1 MEEILTKHDFIHY
14 EVSNWA
20 KSGYESEHNLTYWRN
35 EEYYGVGLG
44 ASGYI
49 GETRYKNTI
58 NLSQYLNRVF
68 INEKENVS
76 IRDKFIYQVMLNLRT
91 IEGLDLKYLKDKEA
105 VVKDLINKGLLIKR
119 GNKVIPTYEGMMILD
134 QIVLQLI

>member
-1 MEEILTKHDFIHY
+1 
-14 EVSNWA
+14 
-20 KSGYESEHNLTYWRN
+20 
-35 EEYYGVGLG
+35 VGLG

-49 GETRYKNTI
+49 GETRYKNTV

-76 IRDKFIYQVMLNLRT
+76 IRDKFVYQVMLNLRT
-91 IEGLDLKYLKDKEA
+91 IEGLDIEYLKDKET
-105 VVKDLINKGLLIKR
+105 VVEDLINKGLLIKR
-119 GNKVIPTYEGMMILD
+119 GNKVITTYEGMMILD